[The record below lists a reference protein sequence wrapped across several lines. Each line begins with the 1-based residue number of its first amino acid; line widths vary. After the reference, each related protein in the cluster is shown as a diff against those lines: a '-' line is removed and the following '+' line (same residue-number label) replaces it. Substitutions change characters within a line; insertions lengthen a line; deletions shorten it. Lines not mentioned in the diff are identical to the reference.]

1 MFIEEFLRS
10 KNMTVQTL
18 CEAIGCCRQVIWRL
32 KTGKSISRRHA
43 EMIEKFTEGKVTAE
57 IKTRGKDHK
66 KRLKIDNT
74 QKM

>member
-32 KTGKSISRRHA
+32 KKGKAISLRHA
-43 EMIEKFTEGKVTAE
+43 QRIEQFTEGKVKAE
-57 IKTRGKDHK
+57 IKTRGKDQK
-66 KRLKIDNT
+66 KRVKNDNT
-74 QKM
+74 